1 MWYLITIIH
10 SHSHT
15 HTHLKMHKLK
25 LRASDI
31 RGSCQVWTHDNQIHQ
46 IPSFLM
52 TSITCNTPNETNVQ
66 LQFLFC
72 CPVRSQILKRMSQ
85 CRCPIGCWWRVSLQI
100 SGYGLPPRLQTRLQA
115 KVPNHTGSA
124 DRWRRVPARKKS
136 TKGLWAKLMETNVG
150 YCYFSETSWICMGAP
165 DITVAPITLLGIL
178 TDSEVLLEAY
188 GWHRLGRC
196 WISEHKQE
204 RRKKCKEL
212 HAKSLHLDCARGFHV
227 LF

>member
-1 MWYLITIIH
+1 
-10 SHSHT
+10 
-15 HTHLKMHKLK
+15 
-25 LRASDI
+25 
-31 RGSCQVWTHDNQIHQ
+31 
-46 IPSFLM
+46 M

-85 CRCPIGCWWRVSLQI
+85 TLPNWLLMTSLTSDQWIRLTSTAPNPAPGQSAKPHWVSWPLTQGASTQKVYKRPLGQI
-100 SGYGLPPRLQTRLQA
+100 YGN
-115 KVPNHTGSA
+115 KVEH
-124 DRWRRVPARKKS
+124 
-136 TKGLWAKLMETNVG
+136 
-150 YCYFSETSWICMGAP
+150 CYFSETSWICMGAP
-165 DITVAPITLLGIL
+165 DITVTPITLLGIL